1 MKRARFIAHGRL
13 LAGTW
18 REDDRVLLDAQG
30 RAWPEEQVVWLPP
43 VPVGKMIGLA
53 LNFADHAGEL
63 GLAAPEAPTLFVK
76 PNNTLIGHRAPV
88 VYPRGAEYMHYEV
101 ELAVVIGRT
110 ARRVSAERALDYVG
124 GYTIAND
131 ITVRDYIH
139 PTLYRP
145 AVKAKGFDTFGP
157 LGPFLV
163 SPDEVPD
170 PDNVGLRV
178 YVNGELRQE
187 GNTRRFIHN
196 VPQIIEFISDFM
208 TLDPGD
214 VILTGTPK
222 GLSHIYPGD
231 VMRLEVDG
239 LGALENPVVEE
250 S

>member
-1 MKRARFIAHGRL
+1 MKRARFIAQGRL
-13 LAGTW
+13 HEGVW
-18 REDDRVLLDAQG
+18 REGMLFDAAGHAYQ
-30 RAWPEEQVVWLPP
+30 EEAVTWLPP
-43 VPVGKMIGLA
+43 VPVHTMIGLA

-101 ELAVVIGRT
+101 ELAVVIGRSG
-110 ARRVSAERALDYVG
+110 RRISAAHALDYVA

-145 AVKAKGFDTFGP
+145 AVKAKGFDSFGP

-170 PDNVGLRV
+170 PNNLNLSVH
-178 YVNGELRQE
+178 VNGELRQA
-187 GNTRRFIHN
+187 GNTRLFIHN
-196 VPQIIEFISDFM
+196 VQQIIEFISDFM
-208 TLDPGD
+208 TLEYGD

-222 GLSHIYPGD
+222 GLSHVYPGD
-231 VMRLEVDG
+231 VMRLAVDG
-239 LGALENPVVEE
+239 LGVLENPIVAEVG
-250 S
+250 